1 MNTNPSATDPVNAP
15 ALGWDENSP
24 RVSEIRRFMKV
35 FFSRPVVIL
44 GTVIILITLVCAI
57 IPQVIAPH
65 NPLKQ
70 DLRANLLE
78 PSAEHLLGTD
88 LHGRDVLSRIVY
100 GARTALIVGVVALS
114 IAAVIGMLLGLTAGY
129 FGGIAY
135 TLIMRF
141 IDALMAFPAL
151 ILTLTIAALLGGG
164 MRMVIIALG
173 IGMMPGYARVM
184 CAQAMAIRENDYVLA
199 ARSLGATNR
208 RIMFR
213 HILPN
218 AFPPLIV
225 MMTMMIGMT
234 ILAEAGLS
242 FLGIGISEPTI
253 AWGSMVNDGYK
264 FLLSR
269 PLLSVAP
276 GVAIIL
282 VVYAFN
288 MVGDGLRDA
297 IDPRLRGT
305 L

>member
-1 MNTNPSATDPVNAP
+1 MTTNPSTTNPVDAP
-15 ALGWDENSP
+15 GLDWHEYSP
-24 RVSEIRRFMKV
+24 RVSEIRRFMRV
-35 FFSRPVVIL
+35 FFSRPVVIF
-44 GTVIILITLVCAI
+44 GTIIILITLVCAI
-57 IPQVIAPH
+57 IPQVIAPY

-100 GARTALIVGVVALS
+100 GARTALIVGVVALT
-114 IAAVIGMLLGLTAGY
+114 IAAIIGMLLGLIAGY

-135 TLIMRF
+135 TIIMRF

-184 CAQAMAIRENDYVLA
+184 CAQAISIRENDYVLA
-199 ARSLGATNR
+199 GRSLGASNR

-213 HILPN
+213 HVLPN
-218 AFPPLIV
+218 AFPPMIV

>member
-1 MNTNPSATDPVNAP
+1 MTTNPSTTDPVDAP
-15 ALGWDENSP
+15 VLGWQENSP
-24 RVSEIRRFMKV
+24 RVNECRRFMRV
-35 FFSRPVVIL
+35 FFSRPVVIF
-44 GTVIILITLVCAI
+44 GTVIILITIVCAI

-65 NPLKQ
+65 DPLKQ
-70 DLRANLLE
+70 NLRANLLE

-114 IAAVIGMLLGLTAGY
+114 IAAIIGMLLGLAAGY

-173 IGMMPGYARVM
+173 IGMMPGYARIM
-184 CAQAMAIRENDYVLA
+184 CAQAISIRENDYVLA
-199 ARSLGATNR
+199 SRSLGATNR

-218 AFPPLIV
+218 AFPPMIV

>member
-1 MNTNPSATDPVNAP
+1 MTTNPSTTNPVDAP
-15 ALGWDENSP
+15 GLDWHEYSP
-24 RVSEIRRFMKV
+24 RVSEIRRFMRV

-44 GTVIILITLVCAI
+44 GTIIILITLVCAI

-100 GARTALIVGVVALS
+100 GARTALIVGVVALT
-114 IAAVIGMLLGLTAGY
+114 IGMLLGLIAGY

-135 TLIMRF
+135 TIIMRF

-184 CAQAMAIRENDYVLA
+184 CAQAIAIRENDYVLA

-253 AWGSMVNDGYK
+253 AWGSMVNNGYK